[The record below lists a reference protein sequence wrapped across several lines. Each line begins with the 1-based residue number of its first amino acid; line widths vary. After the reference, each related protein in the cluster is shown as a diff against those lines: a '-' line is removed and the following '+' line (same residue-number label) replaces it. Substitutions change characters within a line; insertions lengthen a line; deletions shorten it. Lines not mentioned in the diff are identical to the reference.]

1 MWTSVLGSSS
11 LPADTPPD
19 QGNRSDSCPG
29 TRHRSPVVDTAW
41 TQALVTA
48 FTRPGRGTRKPR
60 QGQRFAAFQMTFFD
74 AAGSVSGLG
83 TSYVDNLGAGE
94 SHMIE
99 WITTDACVDVTE
111 VEIRAT

>member
-1 MWTSVLGSSS
+1 MALES
-11 LPADTPPD
+11 PATV
-19 QGNRSDSCPG
+19 SD
-29 TRHRSPVVDTAW
+29 
-41 TQALVTA
+41 
-48 FTRPGRGTRKPR
+48 
-60 QGQRFAAFQMTFFD
+60 FAAFQMTFFD
-74 AAGSVSGLG
+74 AAGSVAGLG